1 MSKAVLISINP
12 EWCDLILRGD
22 KTAEV
27 RKTKP
32 KLETPFKVYIYCT
45 KAPKWMKIASD
56 KWEQRSGKVVG
67 EFICDKIWELAPLN
81 KAPDDFEEMA
91 CLDRDE
97 IARYLNKIHG
107 YGWHISNFKIY
118 DAPKEIYEF
127 SRFGFFGM
135 GRSNCVCGNWR
146 CENYKPSDDY
156 MITPICKIDGCSVYR
171 PPQSWR
177 YVEELHE

>member
-12 EWCDLILRGD
+12 EWCDLILKGK

-45 KAPKWMKIASD
+45 KAPKWLKIASD
-56 KWEQRSGKVVG
+56 KWKQRSGKVVG

-91 CLDRDE
+91 CLNRDE
-97 IARYLNKIHG
+97 IAHYLNKIHG
-107 YGWHISNFKIY
+107 YGWRIFNLKIY

-127 SRFGFFGM
+127 SRFGFWGINGTGF
-135 GRSNCVCGNWR
+135 CGNYS
-146 CENYKPSDDY
+146 CENYEPPDSC
-156 MITPICKIDGCSVYR
+156 MMPPTCKINGCSVCR
-171 PPQSWR
+171 PPQSWC
-177 YVEELHE
+177 YVEDFCE

>member
-12 EWCDLILRGD
+12 EWCDLILRGY

-45 KAPKWMKIASD
+45 KAPKWLKIASHE
-56 KWEQRSGKVVG
+56 WEQRSGKVVG

-97 IARYLNKIHG
+97 IVHYLNKIHG
-107 YGWHISNFKIY
+107 FGWHISAVKVY
-118 DAPKEIYEF
+118 DHPRSLTEF
-127 SRFGFFGM
+127 IPNCTFGEYGE
-135 GRSNCVCGNWR
+135 
-146 CENYKPSDDY
+146 CEYRRVYCQYQNYDY
-156 MITPICKIDGCSVYR
+156 NPDGTINIACCDKRVQKA
-171 PPQSWR
+171 PQSWC
-177 YVEELHE
+177 YIEGLYA